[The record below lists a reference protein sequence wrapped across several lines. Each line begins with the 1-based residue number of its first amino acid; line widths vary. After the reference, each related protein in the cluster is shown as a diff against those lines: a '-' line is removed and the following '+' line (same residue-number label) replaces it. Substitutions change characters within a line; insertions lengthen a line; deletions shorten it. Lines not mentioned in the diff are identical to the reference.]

1 MDGDKWLP
9 LLRMN
14 LSFAGCGFLAIYH
27 LGVAKALMMHGRK
40 FLMNVQRFAGASAGA
55 LVAAALAVGD
65 SDLQAMEVCLAW
77 KAVDLPVSLNTVLL
91 IFTFLMSDVQHYNAR
106 KLKS

>member
-1 MDGDKWLP
+1 MDGDEWRP

-14 LSFAGCGFLAIYH
+14 MSFAGCGFLAVYH

-65 SDLQAMEVCLAW
+65 SDLQTLEVFIASN
-77 KAVDLPVSLNTVLL
+77 AVNL
-91 IFTFLMSDVQHYNAR
+91 
-106 KLKS
+106 